1 MSNAKNIALVI
12 KDAAAIKGIKR
23 PDLETCIAAL
33 MQDGMLIA
41 HIDTSRFTRREY
53 LNLCN
58 AAVKS
63 NARALTV
70 VQWGRLGSRLC
81 DSVRF
86 TAVQKNGLALR
97 WIKEQSPELC
107 LEAVRQNHKALACVD
122 KTMCGTIS
130 PHCYS
135 LLQEEAQKAEKKASE
150 RKTKRAAKTKNKEA
164 EDQEPKIDLRVVDRQ
179 TEELCLKAVIQD
191 GLQIQYVHR
200 QTRRLCRAA
209 VHQNPEAEEYIRDN
223 NMVSLNDLLR
233 NVSEGVGGFSG
244 ALGNYM
250 FYCISKKTKKVP
262 AALKVKGK
270 ESSPS
275 HYYSQCQKAL
285 EDNCC
290 NLRHVNPGLLSR
302 DQYRELCILA
312 LKEMPDVMVFI
323 NDADIDAD
331 LYFQICLQM
340 LAVVKSFQL
349 ERAFTKIQ
357 SARLST
363 EQYYRIV
370 QVLFQSSP
378 LGDMFMFEFIDAK
391 KLARQQYF
399 ELCRDLVKKSMHDFE
414 HVQGSLLTR
423 AQYTELAFDV
433 VKKNHAYIDMV
444 DKNFLA
450 KKDWFELC
458 KMAVSKKG
466 TFLYN
471 LDIPPGSDFN
481 ALLEIAGKNGGGL
494 KYISSQDFSRCLAVV
509 KKEGYELE
517 HVRPEQF
524 TPEHYFAICKAAVKK
539 EPRAIG
545 FVDDEALDN
554 HQYFEL
560 CAAAQKSFYGIFFL
574 VNPEKIPASLYHSWC
589 RTALKH
595 SPFWIKDI
603 PYSKHYYYFCLK
615 AVKKGGDMLKH
626 IKHLRLSPEEYAA
639 LCKAAEE
646 NKKEEH
652 DELFFLSRT
661 PKEQTEK
668 SPENMTADSLGGKN

>member
-1 MSNAKNIALVI
+1 
-12 KDAAAIKGIKR
+12 
-23 PDLETCIAAL
+23 
-33 MQDGMLIA
+33 
-41 HIDTSRFTRREY
+41 
-53 LNLCN
+53 
-58 AAVKS
+58 
-63 NARALTV
+63 
-70 VQWGRLGSRLC
+70 
-81 DSVRF
+81 
-86 TAVQKNGLALR
+86 
-97 WIKEQSPELC
+97 
-107 LEAVRQNHKALACVD
+107 
-122 KTMCGTIS
+122 
-130 PHCYS
+130 
-135 LLQEEAQKAEKKASE
+135 
-150 RKTKRAAKTKNKEA
+150 
-164 EDQEPKIDLRVVDRQ
+164 
-179 TEELCLKAVIQD
+179 
-191 GLQIQYVHR
+191 
-200 QTRRLCRAA
+200 
-209 VHQNPEAEEYIRDN
+209 
-223 NMVSLNDLLR
+223 
-233 NVSEGVGGFSG
+233 
-244 ALGNYM
+244 
-250 FYCISKKTKKVP
+250 
-262 AALKVKGK
+262 
-270 ESSPS
+270 
-275 HYYSQCQKAL
+275 
-285 EDNCC
+285 
-290 NLRHVNPGLLSR
+290 
-302 DQYRELCILA
+302 
-312 LKEMPDVMVFI
+312 
-323 NDADIDAD
+323 
-331 LYFQICLQM
+331 
-340 LAVVKSFQL
+340 
-349 ERAFTKIQ
+349 
-357 SARLST
+357 
-363 EQYYRIV
+363 
-370 QVLFQSSP
+370 
-378 LGDMFMFEFIDAK
+378 
-391 KLARQQYF
+391 
-399 ELCRDLVKKSMHDFE
+399 
-414 HVQGSLLTR
+414 
-423 AQYTELAFDV
+423 V
-433 VKKNHAYIDMV
+433 VKKNHACIDMV